1 MPHPYGNNIKL
12 DIRGGSHDPEI
23 SMTLSGLPAGIAVD
37 TDVLQ
42 TFMARRAPGQNA
54 WSTPRKEADQPHF
67 KSGMIKG
74 EDGLLYTRGTVG
86 RFVTSDQAVLQRAR
100 ELSKREI
107 LHDLLEQTKAL
118 GITGE
123 ELIRYIREEEK
134 L

>member
-1 MPHPYGNNIKL
+1 MAWEFNRTTPVFMQIAGRLRSEILGGKYEANTQIPSVRQLAFEASVNPNTMQKALTKL
-12 DIRGGSHDPEI
+12 E
-23 SMTLSGLPAGIAVD
+23 
-37 TDVLQ
+37 
-42 TFMARRAPGQNA
+42 
-54 WSTPRKEADQPHF
+54 
-67 KSGMIKG
+67 

-123 ELIRYIREEEK
+123 ELIRYIREEETR
-134 L
+134 